1 MAVEPDGP
9 GQVLISLNIAPDG
22 PPTVLLAR
30 ISALSARRLQIA
42 PGLCVY
48 AQIKGVAMVR

>member
-1 MAVEPDGP
+1 VEPDGP